1 MVIGSA
7 IATYHIPMAQSLKAK
22 RGVVKSL
29 IARVRGRF
37 DISIAEVGDQN
48 LWQRATL
55 GIAYVSADARHAD
68 EVIGKVG
75 DFLAG
80 ASPDAELIGIETE
93 LVHVF

>member
-7 IATYHIPMAQSLKAK
+7 LATYHLPNAHSLKEK
-22 RGVVKSL
+22 RGVVRSL

-37 DISIAEVGDQN
+37 DVAIAEVEDQN
-48 LWQRATL
+48 LWQRATI
-55 GIAYVSADARHAD
+55 GIAYVSSSSRHAD

-80 ASPDAELIGIETE
+80 ASPEAELIAIETE